1 MKAVYFNE
9 VGSPEVLIYGELPE
23 PPVGANDVL
32 IRVRTCSL
40 NRLDVFT
47 REGSHGTRF
56 TPPHVLGGDFAGEV
70 VHVGA
75 GVEGLQ
81 PGDRVIANGRGGY
94 AEFAVARAERVY
106 SLPERCT
113 FDEGATLPVAGLTA
127 WQMVMNRARVQPGET
142 VLITAAGSGVSTFAI
157 QLCHTLGARV
167 IATAG
172 SEDKLDKARAL
183 GAEAGIHH
191 RQEDILEG
199 VRAFTAGEGVDVPGT
214 YRNTGLESLLR
225 EPEAR
230 RTLRHVRCDRWAS
243 RGVASRPRVF
253 ARADDHGGGA
263 GHPRRHAG
271 LPQSGRSGQSSWH
284 RPPHIPP
291 GSSGGG
297 APRHGSLELFRQV
310 GVESVRI
317 LCRRPG
323 GRLPHNAGL
332 VAIDNEASAQPMNSV

>member
-1 MKAVYFNE
+1 MKAVYFTE

-32 IRVRTCSL
+32 IRVRACSL

-172 SEDKLDKARAL
+172 SEDKLEKARAL

-199 VRAFTAGEGVDVPGT
+199 VRAFTTGEGVDVVLEHIGT
-214 YRNTGLESLLR
+214 PVWKACFESLK
-225 EPEAR
+225 
-230 RTLRHVRCDRWAS
+230 
-243 RGVASRPRVF
+243 
-253 ARADDHGGGA
+253 
-263 GHPRRHAG
+263 
-271 LPQSGRSGQSSWH
+271 
-284 RPPHIPP
+284 
-291 GSSGGG
+291 
-297 APRHGSLELFRQV
+297 
-310 GVESVRI
+310 
-317 LCRRPG
+317 PG
-323 GRLPHNAGL
+323 GRFVTCGVTAGHRVEL
-332 VAIDNEASAQPMNSV
+332 HLGRVFSRGLTIMGVGRGTPDDMRAFLKVVAQGKVRGIVHRTFPLAQAAEAHRVMEASSFFGKLVLNP